1 MFGMGFTEI
10 LLIAIVAILFLG
22 PDKLPDAMVQIA
34 KFIKG
39 AKKAITEAK
48 SSLDEEIN
56 VEELKRE
63 ALEYKAKL
71 NEATAELE
79 GFKNINPLNS
89 IQESIMGDSPKE
101 RFESMTQQE
110 PVATQIEEKQKE
122 ITFKKKKVT
131 ETTIEDIKKEN
142 KGSDD

>member
-22 PDKLPDAMVQIA
+22 PDKLPDAMVQVA

-56 VEELKRE
+56 IEELKRE

-79 GFKNINPLNS
+79 GFKNINIEETL
-89 IQESIMGDSPKE
+89 MGDTPKE

-110 PVATQIEEKQKE
+110 PVATQIEPKQKE